1 MGRGE
6 RETEGRAQ
14 KLLRP
19 GRAGVAEELHADPP
33 QNCARTVGRVKGGLA
48 PRAVGVAGGAASG
61 EDRHVSLQSDGG
73 EEWEW
78 KEETQMRPAAPVFGS
93 GRVTAMPYG
102 ESSGVSPSFDKVPTT
117 PPRETTRTQLFE

>member
-1 MGRGE
+1 MGRSE
-6 RETEGRAQ
+6 REREARAQ
-14 KLLRP
+14 KLRQ
-19 GRAGVAEELHADPP
+19 GRVDVARKCAESR
-33 QNCARTVGRVKGGLA
+33 QNCARTVGRVK
-48 PRAVGVAGGAASG
+48 AASLPAPSAWRAAPHPARI
-61 EDRHVSLQSDGG
+61 DTSPSRVMAAR
-73 EEWEW
+73 EWEW

>member
-1 MGRGE
+1 ME
-6 RETEGRAQ
+6 
-14 KLLRP
+14 
-19 GRAGVAEELHADPP
+19 
-33 QNCARTVGRVKGGLA
+33 GGLA

-61 EDRHVSLQSDGG
+61 EDRHISLQSDGG
-73 EEWEW
+73 EGVGVEG
-78 KEETQMRPAAPVFGS
+78 ETQIRPAAPVFGS